1 MSQVFTNYP
10 LNILDVENFH
20 LLLQLQKTGTVHFM
34 TYGPTL
40 ASLRSG
46 MDSSDGSFRD
56 TVGLSY
62 NHNSFQIMA
71 WIIN

>member
-1 MSQVFTNYP
+1 
-10 LNILDVENFH
+10 
-20 LLLQLQKTGTVHFM
+20 M

-46 MDSSDGSFRD
+46 IDSWDSSFRD

-62 NHNSFQIMA
+62 NHNSFQNMA
-71 WIIN
+71 WIINWIHGVFDMLLAIQMLISLVV